1 MFDKEFT
8 TEEMV
13 RSFAKGL
20 FGMEE
25 ADTLVVIASDKK
37 GLRRITIGD
46 TFKCY
51 GVIQFVATDIN
62 RLLGQRTEAC
72 IGEDA
77 EMVQVPKKELEALR
91 KDQELLEALRRSQAG
106 KREGYDEEKRG

>member
-1 MFDKEFT
+1 MIDKEFM

-37 GLRRITIGD
+37 ALRRVTIGD

-62 RLLGQRTEAC
+62 RLLSQRTEAC

-77 EMVQVPKKELEALR
+77 EMVQVPKEELE
-91 KDQELLEALRRSQAG
+91 ELRRSKQFLTELEQAG
-106 KREGYDEEKRG
+106 GGV